1 MYIYKIHIQ
10 TICLAGSTFLR
21 ENAWKKKMK
30 HFSYRPT
37 QPKNL
42 GSVKGKQ
49 SIFNLG
55 LGKGQTKYFLI

>member
-1 MYIYKIHIQ
+1 MYVQ
-10 TICLAGSTFLR
+10 TSCFAGSTILKD
-21 ENAWKKKMK
+21 NAWKKK

-49 SIFNLG
+49 SIF
-55 LGKGQTKYFLI
+55 